1 MATTA
6 DRRRAATSMIPR
18 IAIPTTLTLVLLLAG
33 NPAGA
38 QGVQADR
45 NAPIQVEAD
54 HMTYDD
60 ARQVNVFTGKVH
72 MVRGQLTV
80 LADRIV
86 LRQDDAGNHFATA
99 TGEPARFRQVRK
111 AEGDVIEGEAKTL
124 DYDSR
129 GDVLKLRED
138 ASMRRLEGER
148 VVNEVFGAQITYHG
162 ATDFFTVER
171 GDGRNVTPANPSGR
185 VRVVIQP
192 RSTDEAGGEAEPTR
206 PSPPLQPAR
215 ELDLGRPG
223 SKGG

>member
-1 MATTA
+1 MASRA
-6 DRRRAATSMIPR
+6 GRRRPATSMRPR
-18 IAIPTTLTLVLLLAG
+18 IAIPTTLMLVLLLAG

-38 QGVQADR
+38 QGVEADR

-60 ARQVNVFTGKVH
+60 ARQVNVFTGRVH

-86 LRQDDAGNHFATA
+86 LRQDEAGNHFATA
-99 TGEPARFRQVRK
+99 TGNPARFRQVRK

-129 GDVLKLRED
+129 GDVLKLQDE

-148 VVNEVFGAQITYHG
+148 VVNEVFGAQITYQG

-171 GDGRNVTPANPSGR
+171 GNGKGVTPANPSGR

-192 RSTDEAGGEAEPTR
+192 RTTDGSGGGDGQKGPAT
-206 PSPPLQPAR
+206 PLKPAQ
-215 ELDLGRPG
+215 ELELGRPG

>member
-1 MATTA
+1 MASAAGQRDPATPMSPRTA
-6 DRRRAATSMIPR
+6 M
-18 IAIPTTLTLVLLLAG
+18 PTMLMLALLLVGA
-33 NPAGA
+33 PAVA
-38 QGVQADR
+38 QGVKADR
-45 NAPIQVEAD
+45 DAPIQVEAD

-60 ARQVNVFTGKVH
+60 ARQVNVFTGRVH

-86 LRQDDAGNHFATA
+86 LRQDEAGNQFATA
-99 TGEPARFRQVRK
+99 TGNPARFRQVRK

-129 GDVLKLRED
+129 GDVLKLREE

-148 VVNEVFGAQITYHG
+148 VVNEVFGAQITYQG

-171 GDGRNVTPANPSGR
+171 GDGKGATPANPSGR

-192 RSTDEAGGEAEPTR
+192 RSSGGNGGDAGQKGPAT
-206 PSPPLQPAR
+206 PLQPAQ
-215 ELDLGRPG
+215 EIDLGRSG
-223 SKGG
+223 AKGG